1 MTAFLLVILAVVGL
15 DQASKLWIVHHFGL
29 YDSQVV
35 IPGFFNLTYLTN
47 NGAAFSILA
56 GQPALWRQAFFIGAA
71 SLALVLIVI
80 ARRGY
85 ASLSGWY
92 NLALALIAGGGIG
105 NLIDRVRLGHVID
118 FLDFHLGASHWP
130 AFNIADSAITI
141 GVILFILRNLVF
153 DRRRPVPEDPAAQ
166 QNT

>member
-1 MTAFLLVILAVVGL
+1 MDRTKNLIWLDLEMTGLTPVDNVILE
-15 DQASKLWIVHHFGL
+15 
-29 YDSQVV
+29 
-35 IPGFFNLTYLTN
+35 
-47 NGAAFSILA
+47 LA
-56 GQPALWRQAFFIGAA
+56 TIITDNELNE
-71 SLALVLIVI
+71 LAQGPVI
-80 ARRGY
+80 AIHQPEEVLG
-85 ASLSGWY
+85 AMDLWNSEHHLQSG
-92 NLALALIAGGGIG
+92 
-105 NLIDRVRLGHVID
+105 LIDRVRLGDVID

>member
-92 NLALALIAGGGIG
+92 NLALALIAGGAIG
-105 NLIDRVRLGHVID
+105 NLIDRVLNGEVVDYINLLFMQFAVFNFADICVCVGVGLWVLVI
-118 FLDFHLGASHWP
+118 FLEELHAENGQSP
-130 AFNIADSAITI
+130 K
-141 GVILFILRNLVF
+141 
-153 DRRRPVPEDPAAQ
+153 EQ
-166 QNT
+166 